1 MYAVLM
7 RKDHKEM
14 ADLIEM
20 TARYG
25 LDARYTIKM
34 LEETEWN
41 IWRFRSFLKAGMSQS
56 EIRMKREAAREF
68 IAGEW
73 NVVAEYNGKKCR
85 FQMVPME
92 ELQLFLELLKGEYYE
107 EATRVLDKVINTKRQ
122 ASFVNDDSAEN
133 LIVQEVIK
141 KDERGINHKASKS

>member
-1 MYAVLM
+1 
-7 RKDHKEM
+7 
-14 ADLIEM
+14 
-20 TARYG
+20 
-25 LDARYTIKM
+25 M

-41 IWRFRSFLKAGMSQS
+41 IWRFRSFLKAEMSQS

-73 NVVAEYNGKKCR
+73 NVVAEYNGQRCR

-133 LIVQEVIK
+133 LIVQDVIK